1 MVDWFGMWGDIPYF
15 TEFITTLF
23 IVNLLIAFTIIFLER
38 KNPSAALAWIMI
50 LFLLPIAGIVLYFL
64 FSQNIARKKIFRLTS
79 SEERALSESLR
90 IQLEDIKS
98 GNFSFVNPE
107 AEEWKDL
114 IHLNG
119 LYGGSFYTQNNSVS
133 ILTGGK
139 HKFRSLMRDIKN
151 AKSSINIM
159 YFIIKNDAVGRRF
172 LQALTQKAR
181 EGVEVRL
188 LLDAMGSRQINDRV
202 LGDFIRAGGKRAYF
216 FPPKL
221 KFINVRFNYRN
232 HRKLA
237 VIDGS
242 IGYIGGFNIAREY
255 LGMKKKFGFW
265 RDTHLRV
272 TGNCVHDINARFLLD
287 WRFASKEKLVLSQ
300 AFYSDVIDGGKS
312 GVQIVSSGPDSQR
325 VAVKRAYM
333 KMITSA
339 RKNVYLQTP
348 YFVPDESILESLKMA
363 AQSGVDV
370 RIMIPCMPD
379 HIFVYW
385 ATYSYVGELIQS
397 GGRAYIYNNGF
408 LHAKTLMV
416 DGEVASVG
424 SANFDRRSFVLN
436 FEANAIIYDARE
448 ARKLEAIFEKDMESC
463 HELTRE
469 LYAERSLWIRCKE
482 GVARLLSDIL

>member
-1 MVDWFGMWGDIPYF
+1 
-15 TEFITTLF
+15 
-23 IVNLLIAFTIIFLER
+23 
-38 KNPSAALAWIMI
+38 
-50 LFLLPIAGIVLYFL
+50 
-64 FSQNIARKKIFRLTS
+64 
-79 SEERALSESLR
+79 
-90 IQLEDIKS
+90 
-98 GNFSFVNPE
+98 
-107 AEEWKDL
+107 
-114 IHLNG
+114 
-119 LYGGSFYTQNNSVS
+119 
-133 ILTGGK
+133 
-139 HKFRSLMRDIKN
+139 
-151 AKSSINIM
+151 
-159 YFIIKNDAVGRRF
+159 
-172 LQALTQKAR
+172 
-181 EGVEVRL
+181 
-188 LLDAMGSRQINDRV
+188 MGSRQINDRV

-397 GGRAYIYNNGF
+397 GGRAYIYDNGF

>member
-1 MVDWFGMWGDIPYF
+1 M
-15 TEFITTLF
+15 
-23 IVNLLIAFTIIFLER
+23 
-38 KNPSAALAWIMI
+38 
-50 LFLLPIAGIVLYFL
+50 
-64 FSQNIARKKIFRLTS
+64 
-79 SEERALSESLR
+79 
-90 IQLEDIKS
+90 
-98 GNFSFVNPE
+98 
-107 AEEWKDL
+107 
-114 IHLNG
+114 
-119 LYGGSFYTQNNSVS
+119 
-133 ILTGGK
+133 
-139 HKFRSLMRDIKN
+139 
-151 AKSSINIM
+151 
-159 YFIIKNDAVGRRF
+159 
-172 LQALTQKAR
+172 
-181 EGVEVRL
+181 
-188 LLDAMGSRQINDRV
+188 
-202 LGDFIRAGGKRAYF
+202 
-216 FPPKL
+216 
-221 KFINVRFNYRN
+221 
-232 HRKLA
+232 
-237 VIDGS
+237 
-242 IGYIGGFNIAREY
+242 
-255 LGMKKKFGFW
+255 
-265 RDTHLRV
+265 RV

>member
-1 MVDWFGMWGDIPYF
+1 MIDWFGIWGDIPYF
-15 TEFITTLF
+15 VQFTSSLF
-23 IVNLLIAFTIIFLER
+23 VVNLLLAFTIIFLER
-38 KNPSAALAWIMI
+38 KNPSTALAWIMI

-64 FSQNIARKKIFRLTS
+64 FSQNIARKKIFRLTK
-79 SEERALSESLR
+79 SEEKALSASLQR
-90 IQLEDIKS
+90 QLGEIER
-98 GNFSFVNPE
+98 GTFEFVNPE
-107 AEEWKDL
+107 ARTWKDL

-119 LYGGSFYTQNNSVS
+119 LYGGAYYTQDNRIS
-133 ILTGGK
+133 IMTGGK
-139 HKFRSLMRDIKN
+139 YKFRSLMRDIR
-151 AKSSINIM
+151 AARTSINIM
-159 YFIIKNDAVGRRF
+159 YFIIKNDAVGRK
-172 LQALTQKAR
+172 LIEILTQKAK

-188 LLDAMGSRQINDRV
+188 LIDAMGSRQINDKV
-202 LGDFIRAGGKRAYF
+202 LKDFIAAGGKRAYF

-237 VIDGS
+237 VIDGD

-255 LGMKKKFGFW
+255 LSMKKKFGFW
-265 RDTHLRV
+265 RDTHLRI
-272 TGNCVHDINARFLLD
+272 TGSCVQDINARFLLD
-287 WRFASKEKLVLSQ
+287 WRFASKEHVVLSE
-300 AFYSDVIDGGKS
+300 AYYSKVIEKGKS

-339 RKNVYLQTP
+339 REKIYLQTP
-348 YFVPDESILESLKMA
+348 YFVPDASILESLKMA

-397 GGRAYIYNNGF
+397 GGKAYIYDNGF
-408 LHAKTLMV
+408 LHAKTLVV

-436 FEANAIIYDARE
+436 FEANAIIYDAEE
-448 ARKLEAIFEKDMESC
+448 AGKLAEIFEADMEHC

-469 LYAERSLWIRCKE
+469 LYARRSLWIRCKE
-482 GVARLLSDIL
+482 SIARLLSDIL

>member
-1 MVDWFGMWGDIPYF
+1 MEKERIKWIDAVRGWAIVLVILGHTDLANMNREIFVWIFSFHIPLFFVLSGLVFRIKEERYVDFFKNKIYTLLVPYLVFRILEIVIDVGYSLLLGDQMIRSDIINSVVGIFAQARNTSFESGLWFLPC
-15 TEFITTLF
+15 
-23 IVNLLIAFTIIFLER
+23 
-38 KNPSAALAWIMI
+38 
-50 LFLLPIAGIVLYFL
+50 LFLM
-64 FSQNIARKKIFRLTS
+64 Q
-79 SEERALSESLR
+79 
-90 IQLEDIKS
+90 
-98 GNFSFVNPE
+98 
-107 AEEWKDL
+107 
-114 IHLNG
+114 
-119 LYGGSFYTQNNSVS
+119 
-133 ILTGGK
+133 
-139 HKFRSLMRDIKN
+139 
-151 AKSSINIM
+151 NIM

-385 ATYSYVGELIQS
+385 ATYSYIGEMVEA
-397 GGRAYIYNNGF
+397 GAKCYVYDNGF
-408 LHAKTLMV
+408 LHAKTVMV
-416 DGEVASVG
+416 DGTVACVG
-424 SANFDRRSFVLN
+424 TANMDFRSFGLN
-436 FEANAIIYDARE
+436 FEVNAVVYSE
-448 ARKLEAIFEKDMESC
+448 ETTQKLEQSFENDMTKSTQI
-463 HELTRE
+463 TRNA
-469 LYAERSLWIRCKE
+469 YHQRSLIIRGKE
-482 GVARLLSDIL
+482 QFSRLLSPLL